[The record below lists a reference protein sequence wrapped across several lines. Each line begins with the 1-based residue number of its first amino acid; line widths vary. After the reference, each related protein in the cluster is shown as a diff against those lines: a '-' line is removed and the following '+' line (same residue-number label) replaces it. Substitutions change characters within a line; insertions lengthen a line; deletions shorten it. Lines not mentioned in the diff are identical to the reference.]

1 MDGLTMTNE
10 DQTKATAV
18 ILSTPFYCTTSQL
31 KPSPIAG
38 GWFYG
43 PTPKLAVIAPF
54 ISSKDS
60 SSWAEVLKVGIS
72 KRYNPVE
79 TSLLTRVK
87 SLGQCS
93 FPPSLPLPA
102 PSLPSSLLPALCVC
116 VSKCVCASKC
126 VCMQMHC
133 VSTSEH
139 TGIMRGLHVYTY
151 TCVYACVCALCVVT
165 T

>member
-1 MDGLTMTNE
+1 MTNE

-72 KRYNPVE
+72 SNARGGEVSLHSP
-79 TSLLTRVK
+79 SLLASRASAPTASYSILQDAPRQLEGG
-87 SLGQCS
+87 SLTVLDPIYQLS
-93 FPPSLPLPA
+93 NYLSLTLRC
-102 PSLPSSLLPALCVC
+102 LDL
-116 VSKCVCASKC
+116 
-126 VCMQMHC
+126 
-133 VSTSEH
+133 
-139 TGIMRGLHVYTY
+139 
-151 TCVYACVCALCVVT
+151 
-165 T
+165 